1 MGPERPKMDSQR
13 VGELMQ
19 RITGQKI
26 MIKRFRFNLSVEEAF
41 NLLAAHYGWVVQY
54 RHERPV
60 FDQYTQD
67 NLFELAQ
74 FLTQRNPKFG
84 VMFCGPCGNGKT
96 TMLYTLQSAI
106 NDLHKQGHF
115 DFLDREFRV
124 SMQIVDAKD
133 IVNIAKDWKA
143 ANNLRQRDMLAIDD
157 LGKEPTEVLDYGNVL
172 GPVIDLLEYRYQ
184 QQLFTAVTTNLTSV
198 EIRDK
203 YRSRIADRFNEMMQ
217 VIIFRGES
225 YRR

>member
-1 MGPERPKMDSQR
+1 
-13 VGELMQ
+13 
-19 RITGQKI
+19 

-172 GPVIDLLEYRYQ
+172 SPVIDLLEYRYQ